1 MPIRIVAEHPKRQ
14 ARRGQFRT
22 PKKSVPNV
30 AKSAQHP
37 HSKLKTQK
45 ELKKITDSSS
55 YKKAD
60 YKGKTEML
68 GGKVYKS
75 GGAVTRFRSS
85 GPEGKPHSTKEG
97 RSAEAQR
104 AYMRKHGKPDKKRIQ
119 IRPKVSDRMQK
130 LRDNLASVSGGE
142 WGKKSGGRIGKEAP
156 RQKKKIPIITVVG
169 DSEGLR
175 DAKKIKGK
183 PHSSPEGRVLSH
195 IRTSSPFVVKKATGG
210 RIGLKSGTKKPY
222 GSRGFKGIH
231 EILGGSE
238 KAKPH
243 STKEGRVASGKR
255 RLGRLRKK
263 AMDDYH
269 DITWAG
275 PDPEKGKPHSSQE
288 GQIATGRRNFR
299 KVLEKYKGRAKP
311 LRAKKSVG
319 GIAKIIG
326 RKAVDW
332 IKKNKKTIKKEIY
345 SPEGKKKTQDL
356 TKKLQEGLKKPG
368 HAKGGRIGLQH
379 GNRPRPQGPH
389 TWVRKKP
396 KGVKIAIKGW

>member
-1 MPIRIVAEHPKRQ
+1 MP
-14 ARRGQFRT
+14 
-22 PKKSVPNV
+22 
-30 AKSAQHP
+30 
-37 HSKLKTQK
+37 
-45 ELKKITDSSS
+45 
-55 YKKAD
+55 
-60 YKGKTEML
+60 
-68 GGKVYKS
+68 
-75 GGAVTRFRSS
+75 
-85 GPEGKPHSTKEG
+85 
-97 RSAEAQR
+97 
-104 AYMRKHGKPDKKRIQ
+104 
-119 IRPKVSDRMQK
+119 
-130 LRDNLASVSGGE
+130 LR
-142 WGKKSGGRIGKEAP
+142 
-156 RQKKKIPIITVVG
+156 
-169 DSEGLR
+169 
-175 DAKKIKGK
+175 KIKEK
-183 PHSSPEGRVLSH
+183 PKTGR
-195 IRTSSPFVVKKATGG
+195 RKF
-210 RIGLKSGTKKPY
+210 R
-222 GSRGFKGIH
+222 GIH
-231 EILGGSE
+231 EMFGGSE

-299 KVLEKYKGRAKP
+299 KVLERYKGRAKP
-311 LRAKKSVG
+311 LRAKKGVG
-319 GIAKIIG
+319 CIAKIIG

-332 IKKNKKTIKKEIY
+332 IKKNRKTIKKEIY

-368 HAKGGRIGLQH
+368 HAEGGRIGLQH

>member
-1 MPIRIVAEHPKRQ
+1 MADWI
-14 ARRGQFRT
+14 
-22 PKKSVPNV
+22 
-30 AKSAQHP
+30 
-37 HSKLKTQK
+37 TQK
-45 ELKKITDSSS
+45 EKPKSWITKKKSGTKAPGTPPKKKRFRDSPYPQFSQEF
-55 YKKAD
+55 KPKIKAF
-60 YKGKTEML
+60 
-68 GGKVYKS
+68 KS

-104 AYMRKHGKPDKKRIQ
+104 AYMRKQGPQDPRRKRIW
-119 IRPKVSDRMQK
+119 PKR
-130 LRDNLASVSGGE
+130 A
-142 WGKKSGGRIGKEAP
+142 A
-156 RQKKKIPIITVVG
+156 
-169 DSEGLR
+169 
-175 DAKKIKGK
+175 
-183 PHSSPEGRVLSH
+183 
-195 IRTSSPFVVKKATGG
+195 KATGG

-231 EILGGSE
+231 EMLGGSE

-299 KVLEKYKGRAKP
+299 KVLERYKGRAKP
-311 LRAKKSVG
+311 LRAKKGVG

-326 RKAVDW
+326 RKAVEW
-332 IKKNKKTIKKEIY
+332 IKKNRKTIKKEIY